1 MGCTHSPIFDAV
13 PVENFI
19 ISMLHIIIGIGNS
32 LLDIFFEWIEWRI
45 EQLSEGELLHRN
57 TVCYVEVESDHVKQ
71 KYDSWIENEG
81 IMLGNKVYNKAQL
94 SKQLSAKVSIAI
106 GS

>member
-32 LLDIFFEWIEWRI
+32 LLDFFWVDWMEDGTAQWR
-45 EQLSEGELLHRN
+45 GA
-57 TVCYVEVESDHVKQ
+57 KQ

-106 GS
+106 GSLLRYYL